1 MRISKYEK
9 WAVVIISCLLWII
22 LALLAGGPIFSDE
35 MLYLDAG
42 LRNMAV
48 PSYGNRYFHIYLQ
61 KFFITI
67 FPTPLA
73 GVRVFWGLLI
83 ALTTGLIYLNART
96 FARKSTILHG
106 LLAIAFFFSF
116 PLIKGYSG
124 EPAVDIT
131 AMTMNTVY
139 LTIYIWA
146 VKNPEVEKKALFILG
161 VLAFLSL
168 KTKETTIFINILLVG
183 FIVKEKKGRSLL
195 IKLKNIVQPFFFG
208 VVTGIGIFILL
219 DMVFLADP
227 FFAIA
232 PSTFKAVFSNYDFD
246 PGFFFGPT
254 NWYEVYFLDELL
266 LPFLL
271 FLISGI
277 QLQKTV
283 ENKIRIIWIYPLIFA
298 AFLSW
303 NMLRVPWGF
312 IPRFFFPAL
321 PVIAILAPQSLRF
334 KWPRKKSGWMW
345 FIISLLLSVGL
356 AYFMRLFWL
365 DTASNFSFDYA
376 RILDAVYF
384 PILTSILL
392 AAVIWINKTGWKRM
406 IVQIFCIGSLLYTP
420 LLYNFKYFAT
430 YPKVKE
436 QYAIIFYPFEKFRNQ
451 LVIEDNDLLYISG
464 DIKTSQDMLS
474 RDPNDIIG
482 MYNFF
487 FDARIGKDNVFL
499 GYNQEEL
506 GTILL
511 NRDFS
516 YVLLSEND
524 IKQLK
529 DNGLWETVKTEYRH
543 VYRDENEIVYLL
555 KY

>member
-9 WAVVIISCLLWII
+9 WVVVILSGLLWII

-61 KFFITI
+61 KFFISI
-67 FPTPLA
+67 FPAPLT
-73 GVRVFWGLLI
+73 GVRVFWGILI
-83 ALTTGLIYLNART
+83 SLTTGLIYLNART
-96 FARKSTILHG
+96 FTRKSTILHG
-106 LLAIAFFFSF
+106 LLAIMLFFSF

-131 AMTMNTVY
+131 AMAMTIVY
-139 LTIYIWA
+139 LSVYLWA
-146 VKNPEVEKKALFILG
+146 VKNQEREKKALFILG
-161 VLAFLSL
+161 LLAFLSF
-168 KTKETTIFINILLVG
+168 KTKETTIFINILLIG
-183 FIVKEKKGRSLL
+183 FLTEEKEGGSLWKKL
-195 IKLKNIVQPFFFG
+195 IEIIKPFLTG
-208 VVTGIGIFILL
+208 AAIGIGIFIVL
-219 DMVFLADP
+219 DTIFLGKP

-232 PSTFKAVFSNYDFD
+232 PSTFKAVFSNYDFI

-266 LPFLL
+266 LAFLL

-277 QLQKTV
+277 QLQKAV

-321 PVIAILAPQSLRF
+321 PAIAILAPQTLQF
-334 KWPRKKSGWMW
+334 KWPQKKQDWIW
-345 FIISLLLSVGL
+345 FIVSLFFSAAL
-356 AYFMRLFWL
+356 ALFMRSFWL
-365 DTASNFSFDYA
+365 ETASKFSFDYV
-376 RILDAVYF
+376 RILDAIYF
-384 PILTSILL
+384 PILLSILL
-392 AAVIWINKTGWKRM
+392 AAVIWVNKAGWKRT
-406 IVQIFCIGSLLYTP
+406 IIQLFCIGSLLYSP
-420 LLYNFKYFAT
+420 LLNNYKYFVT

-436 QYAIIFYPFEKFRNQ
+436 RYAITFYPFEIFKNQ
-451 LVIEDNDLLYISG
+451 LNIMDNDLLYISG
-464 DIKTSQDMLS
+464 DIKTNQDMLS

-487 FDARIGKDNVFL
+487 FDARIGEENIFL
-499 GYNQEEL
+499 GYNQENL
-506 GTILL
+506 GTDLL
-511 NRDFS
+511 DRDFS
-516 YVLLSEND
+516 FALLSEED
-524 IKQLK
+524 ARQLK
-529 DNGLWETVKTEYRH
+529 IDDLWNSVKKEFQH
-543 VYRDENEIVYLL
+543 VYHDKNEIVYLL
-555 KY
+555 TH